1 MEEQKTMLPAQQS
14 TESAQMMGTSRFP
27 IGAHRPFNP
36 QEGSWDTWILQF
48 RSYLE
53 INFISDSNLMRSCLL
68 ASLTPKAFEELR
80 RSCLPTTPYDFTY
93 DECVAKMKELYG
105 RRVILMRE
113 RANFFRITQSDHQTP
128 KQFANSLREA
138 AGHCNFETF
147 NTEAALVLQFINGM
161 KNEEIK
167 LRLLAKENIK
177 LDEALSFLEMYEEI
191 HGCNSRVTMQD
202 CHAVQETRALKPKGV
217 SGICHCCGEAG
228 HFARK
233 CKFQGSKCFKC
244 GKQGHLAKVCKHPQK
259 LGKSQK
265 QRPQN
270 SWKDHKLYA
279 DGIYAVKERAHNFE
293 VTVKINGKS
302 TRMEQDTGAAVT
314 IVTPECWKSIGSL
327 KLKRATVMLR
337 SFTGH
342 EVNLKGETLVTVEGD
357 TGTRK
362 LLLRVAKNG
371 ATNVMGQ
378 DWINAFRAGETLR
391 SLLVNT
397 KEVNAVESRTQKDV
411 CVEFPEVFEDGLGH
425 CTKVKAHVELKDGVV
440 PVFRKPF
447 PLAFAM
453 HDAVEKELERY
464 VDMGVLT
471 PIDRSAWA
479 APIVTVKKP
488 NGKIRICADFSTGLN
503 DRLMVDSY
511 PIPRPEDLYQAL
523 RGGKTFTKLD
533 LSEAYLQVEL
543 DEESKKILVINT
555 HKGLFHYNRL
565 PFGVAS
571 APAIFQKVMDTMLA
585 GIPNVAAYLDD
596 IILTGATDDE
606 HRRTL
611 KLVLGRLKE
620 FGLRIRK
627 EKCTFFQREVEYLG
641 HILSS
646 MGIRAD
652 PKKTAA
658 IVNMPLPANI
668 AKLRSF
674 LGMCNYYTE
683 FVPKLA
689 ELCSPLNQ
697 LLRKDTR
704 WNWTGEHTKAVERVK
719 RLLNSPLLLTHYH
732 PEWPIV
738 LAADASNEGIGA
750 VVYHRLSDGTVKVI
764 AHASKTLNAAQ
775 RNYGQI
781 EKEAL
786 ALVYGVKK
794 FHKYLWGRRFTLLT
808 DHKPL
813 VSIFGSKKGVPQM
826 AACRL
831 TRWAI
836 ALMNYSFDIEYRST
850 KNFCQ
855 ADCLSRLPSSSDELF
870 DANFDH
876 REAEDELSVKQL
888 IVELQA
894 ELPVTARVIA
904 EATEKDS
911 VLKQVKQFVLSGWP
925 EKCPREELRSY
936 FIKRTELSV
945 SYGCL
950 LWGIRTVIPMKLRS
964 RVLMK
969 LHDTHPGRE
978 RMVSMARQF
987 CWWPAMN
994 KDIEMKVQSCE
1005 GCATAQKNQAKVAVK
1020 PWEVADRPWKRIHV
1034 DFAGPVNGKMF
1045 MIVVDAHS
1053 KWPEVLHMP
1062 HITTEQ
1068 TIESLKTVFT
1078 RFGFPEVLVS
1088 DNGTQFTATEFTIFC
1103 AENGIRHVT
1112 SAPYHAQSNGQVERF
1127 IDTFKRALKK
1137 STNDR
1142 RPQKD
1147 RLREFLM
1154 TYRITP
1160 HPSTKLTPSEMFL
1173 KRRIRTVFDLMF
1185 PRGIENLEEQ
1195 KRKMENTSGNR
1206 ADRQFKIG
1214 ETVMVRDYTRDR
1226 KLWREGVI
1234 VGQRGQVTWFVQVGR
1249 MTWKRHTNQMR
1260 HKNTRIADGQEEKE
1274 NEVGSLLD
1282 EALPAGN
1289 IPNPADE
1296 NVQDI
1301 EAPNIFQDQTS
1312 TPHKGSVD
1320 SSKAAVDAESS
1331 STTSETDDR
1340 EHKPDGSVTMK
1351 QDEVPQKLRR

>member
-1 MEEQKTMLPAQQS
+1 
-14 TESAQMMGTSRFP
+14 
-27 IGAHRPFNP
+27 
-36 QEGSWDTWILQF
+36 
-48 RSYLE
+48 
-53 INFISDSNLMRSCLL
+53 MRSCLL
-68 ASLTPKAFEELR
+68 ASLTPNAFEELR

-128 KQFANSLREA
+128 KQFANCRRPLQLRVVQH
-138 AGHCNFETF
+138 GSSIIKETK
-147 NTEAALVLQFINGM
+147 G
-161 KNEEIK
+161 
-167 LRLLAKENIK
+167 
-177 LDEALSFLEMYEEI
+177 
-191 HGCNSRVTMQD
+191 
-202 CHAVQETRALKPKGV
+202 LKSGGV
-217 SGICHCCGEAG
+217 SNVCHCCGEAG
-228 HFARK
+228 HFAKK
-233 CKFQGSKCFKC
+233 CKFQRSKCFKC

-265 QRPQN
+265 QRPLN

-302 TRMEQDTGAAVT
+302 IRMELDTGGAVT
-314 IVTPECWKSIGSL
+314 IVTPECWKSIGSP
-327 KLKRATVMLR
+327 KLNRATVMLR

-342 EVNLKGETLVTVEGD
+342 QVNLKGETMVTVEGD

-362 LLLRVAKNG
+362 LVLRVAKNG

-378 DWINAFRAGETLR
+378 DWINAFGASETLR
-391 SLLVNT
+391 SLLTNK
-397 KEVNAVESRTQKDV
+397 KEVNAVESRTQNDV
-411 CVEFPEVFEDGLGH
+411 CTEFPEVFEDGLGH

-533 LSEAYLQVEL
+533 LSDAYLQVEL
-543 DEESKKILVINT
+543 DEESKRILVINT
-555 HKGLFHYNRL
+555 HKGLYQYNRL
-565 PFGVAS
+565 PF
-571 APAIFQKVMDTMLA
+571 A

-606 HRRTL
+606 HQRTL

-627 EKCTFFQREVEYLG
+627 EKCTFFQKKVEYLG
-641 HILSS
+641 DILSS
-646 MGIRAD
+646 KGIRAD

-658 IVNMPLPANI
+658 IVNMPLPTNI

-674 LGMCNYYTE
+674 FGMCNYYTE

-689 ELCSPLNQ
+689 EMCSPLNQ
-697 LLRKDTR
+697 LLSKDER

-719 RLLNSPLLLTHYH
+719 RLLNSPLLLSHYH
-732 PEWPIV
+732 PKWPIV

-750 VVYHRLSDGTVKVI
+750 VAYHRLSDGTVKVI
-764 AHASKTLNAAQ
+764 AHASKTLNATQ

-850 KNFCQ
+850 KSFCQ
-855 ADCLSRLPSSSDELF
+855 ADRLFRLPK
-870 DANFDH
+870 
-876 REAEDELSVKQL
+876 RR
-888 IVELQA
+888 A

-904 EATEKDS
+904 DATEKDS
-911 VLKQVKQFVLSGWP
+911 VLKQVKQSDWP
-925 EKCPREELRSY
+925 EKCPREELRIY

-969 LHDTHPGRE
+969 LHETHSGRE

-994 KDIEMKVQSCE
+994 KDIEMKAQSCE
-1005 GCATAQKNQAKVAVK
+1005 GCATAQKNPAKVAVK
-1020 PWEVADRPWKRIHV
+1020 PWEVADKPWKRIRV

-1045 MIVVDAHS
+1045 LIVVDAHS

-1068 TIESLKTVFT
+1068 TIESLKTVFA

-1088 DNGTQFTATEFTIFC
+1088 DNGTQFTSTEFTIFC
-1103 AENGIRHVT
+1103 PENGIHHVT

-1142 RPQKD
+1142 RP
-1147 RLREFLM
+1147 
-1154 TYRITP
+1154 RIFNDFSCYSAP
-1160 HPSTKLTPSEMFL
+1160 EYKANA
-1173 KRRIRTVFDLMF
+1173 
-1185 PRGIENLEEQ
+1185 GIENLEEQ

-1226 KLWREGVI
+1226 KLWREEVI
-1234 VGQRGQVTWFVQVGR
+1234 VGQQGQVTWFVQVGR
-1249 MTWKRHTNQMR
+1249 MRWKRHTNQMR
-1260 HKNTRIADGQEEKE
+1260 HKNTGIAD
-1274 NEVGSLLD
+1274 
-1282 EALPAGN
+1282 
-1289 IPNPADE
+1289 
-1296 NVQDI
+1296 
-1301 EAPNIFQDQTS
+1301 
-1312 TPHKGSVD
+1312 
-1320 SSKAAVDAESS
+1320 
-1331 STTSETDDR
+1331 
-1340 EHKPDGSVTMK
+1340 
-1351 QDEVPQKLRR
+1351 

>member
-1 MEEQKTMLPAQQS
+1 
-14 TESAQMMGTSRFP
+14 
-27 IGAHRPFNP
+27 
-36 QEGSWDTWILQF
+36 
-48 RSYLE
+48 
-53 INFISDSNLMRSCLL
+53 
-68 ASLTPKAFEELR
+68 
-80 RSCLPTTPYDFTY
+80 
-93 DECVAKMKELYG
+93 
-105 RRVILMRE
+105 
-113 RANFFRITQSDHQTP
+113 
-128 KQFANSLREA
+128 
-138 AGHCNFETF
+138 
-147 NTEAALVLQFINGM
+147 M

-191 HGCNSRVTMQD
+191 HGCSSRVTMQE
-202 CHAVQETRALKPKGV
+202 CHAVKETKGLKSGGV
-217 SGICHCCGEAG
+217 SNELLQVWEA
-228 HFARK
+228 RP
-233 CKFQGSKCFKC
+233 S
-244 GKQGHLAKVCKHPQK
+244 GKSGKHPQK

-302 TRMEQDTGAAVT
+302 TRMELDTGAAVT
-314 IVTPECWKSIGSL
+314 IVTPECWKSIGSP

-342 EVNLKGETLVTVEGD
+342 EVNLKGETMVTVEGD

-362 LLLRVAKNG
+362 LVLRVAKNG

-378 DWINAFRAGETLR
+378 DWINAFGAIETLR
-391 SLLVNT
+391 SLLTNK
-397 KEVNAVESRTQKDV
+397 KEVNAVESRTQNDV
-411 CVEFPEVFEDGLGH
+411 CTEFPEVFEDGLGH

-453 HDAVEKELERY
+453 HDAVGKELERY

-555 HKGLFHYNRL
+555 HKGLYHYNRL

-627 EKCTFFQREVEYLG
+627 EKCTFSQKEVEYLG

-646 MGIRAD
+646 KGIRAD

-658 IVNMPLPANI
+658 IVNMPLPTNI

-689 ELCSPLNQ
+689 EMCSPLNK
-697 LLRKDTR
+697 LLRKDAR
-704 WNWTGEHTKAVERVK
+704 WKWTGEHTKAVEIVK

-750 VVYHRLSDGTVKVI
+750 VVYHRLRDGTVKVI

-794 FHKYLWGRRFTLLT
+794 FHKFLWGRRFTLLT

-876 REAEDELSVKQL
+876 REAEDELTVKQL

-969 LHDTHPGRE
+969 LHETHPGRE

-994 KDIEMKVQSCE
+994 KDIEMKAQSCE
-1005 GCATAQKNQAKVAVK
+1005 GCATAQKNPAKVAVK
-1020 PWEVADRPWKRIHV
+1020 PWEIADRPWKRIHV

-1045 MIVVDAHS
+1045 LIVVDAHS

-1062 HITTEQ
+1062 HITTQQ
-1068 TIESLKTVFT
+1068 TIESLKTVFA

-1088 DNGTQFTATEFTIFC
+1088 DNGTQFTASEFTIFC

-1195 KRKMENTSGNR
+1195 KRKMENTSRNR

-1214 ETVMVRDYTRDR
+1214 EKVMVRDYTRDR

-1234 VGQRGQVTWFVQVGR
+1234 VGQQGQVTWFVQVGSMR
-1249 MTWKRHTNQMR
+1249 WKRHTNQMR
-1260 HKNTRIADGQEEKE
+1260 HRNTGIADGVEEKD
-1274 NEVGSLLD
+1274 NEMGSLLD
-1282 EALPAGN
+1282 EALPAGKSPERN
-1289 IPNPADE
+1289 AAADE
-1296 NVQDI
+1296 NVQDT
-1301 EAPNIFQDQTS
+1301 ETPNIFQQQTS

-1320 SSKAAVDAESS
+1320 SPKATVHAESS
-1331 STTSETDDR
+1331 STTVEPGDKER
-1340 EHKPDGSVTMK
+1340 KPDGSVSIK
-1351 QDEVPQKLRR
+1351 QDEVLQKPLRKPNLNIHSRRLDYYERIDGTLKIAADAGYNNWRRGYEFAKMTEQKTVLSAQQSTESAQMMGTTRFPIGAHRPFNPEEGTWDTWILQFRSYLEINFINDSNLMR

>member
-1 MEEQKTMLPAQQS
+1 MDEQKTVLSAQQS
-14 TESAQMMGTSRFP
+14 TESAQTMGTARFP

-36 QEGSWDTWILQF
+36 EEGTWDTWILQF

-53 INFISDSNLMRSCLL
+53 INFINDSNLMRSCLL
-68 ASLTPKAFEELR
+68 ASLTPNVFEELR

-128 KQFANSLREA
+128 KQFANCLREA
-138 AGHCNFETF
+138 AGHCNFESF

-191 HGCNSRVTMQD
+191 HGCSSRVTMQE
-202 CHAVQETRALKPKGV
+202 CHAVKETKGLKSGGV
-217 SGICHCCGEAG
+217 SNVCHCCGEAG
-228 HFARK
+228 HFAKK
-233 CKFQGSKCFKC
+233 CKFQRSKCFKC

-265 QRPQN
+265 QRPLN

-302 TRMEQDTGAAVT
+302 IRMELDTGAAVT
-314 IVTPECWKSIGSL
+314 IVTPECWKSIGSP
-327 KLKRATVMLR
+327 KLNRATVMLR

-342 EVNLKGETLVTVEGD
+342 QVNLKGETMVTVEGD

-362 LLLRVAKNG
+362 LVLRVAKNG

-378 DWINAFRAGETLR
+378 DWINAFGASETLR
-391 SLLVNT
+391 SLLTNK
-397 KEVNAVESRTQKDV
+397 KEVNAVESRTQNDV
-411 CVEFPEVFEDGLGH
+411 CTEFPEVFEDGLGH

-533 LSEAYLQVEL
+533 LSDAYLQVEL
-543 DEESKKILVINT
+543 DEESKRILVINT
-555 HKGLFHYNRL
+555 HKGLYQYNRL

-571 APAIFQKVMDTMLA
+571 APAIFQKVMNTMLA
-585 GIPNVAAYLDD
+585 GIPNVAGYLDD

-627 EKCTFFQREVEYLG
+627 EKCIFFQREVEYLG

-646 MGIRAD
+646 KGIRAD

-658 IVNMPLPANI
+658 IVNMPLPTNI

-674 LGMCNYYTE
+674 L
-683 FVPKLA
+683 
-689 ELCSPLNQ
+689 
-697 LLRKDTR
+697 
-704 WNWTGEHTKAVERVK
+704 
-719 RLLNSPLLLTHYH
+719 
-732 PEWPIV
+732 
-738 LAADASNEGIGA
+738 
-750 VVYHRLSDGTVKVI
+750 
-764 AHASKTLNAAQ
+764 
-775 RNYGQI
+775 
-781 EKEAL
+781 EAL

-831 TRWAI
+831 TR
-836 ALMNYSFDIEYRST
+836 
-850 KNFCQ
+850 
-855 ADCLSRLPSSSDELF
+855 LPK
-870 DANFDH
+870 
-876 REAEDELSVKQL
+876 RR
-888 IVELQA
+888 A

-904 EATEKDS
+904 DATEKDS
-911 VLKQVKQFVLSGWP
+911 VLKQVKQSDWP
-925 EKCPREELRSY
+925 EKCHREELRIY

-969 LHDTHPGRE
+969 LHETHSGRE

-994 KDIEMKVQSCE
+994 KDIEMKAQSCE
-1005 GCATAQKNQAKVAVK
+1005 GCATAQKNPAKVAVK
-1020 PWEVADRPWKRIHV
+1020 PWEVADKPWKRIRV

-1045 MIVVDAHS
+1045 LIVVDAHS

-1068 TIESLKTVFT
+1068 TIESLKTVFA

-1088 DNGTQFTATEFTIFC
+1088 DNGTQFTSTEFTIFC
-1103 AENGIRHVT
+1103 PENGIRHVT

-1142 RPQKD
+1142 RP
-1147 RLREFLM
+1147 
-1154 TYRITP
+1154 RIFNDFSCYSAP
-1160 HPSTKLTPSEMFL
+1160 E
-1173 KRRIRTVFDLMF
+1173 
-1185 PRGIENLEEQ
+1185 GIENLEEQ

-1226 KLWREGVI
+1226 KLWREEVI
-1234 VGQRGQVTWFVQVGR
+1234 VGQQGQ
-1249 MTWKRHTNQMR
+1249 
-1260 HKNTRIADGQEEKE
+1260 A
-1274 NEVGSLLD
+1274 
-1282 EALPAGN
+1282 
-1289 IPNPADE
+1289 
-1296 NVQDI
+1296 
-1301 EAPNIFQDQTS
+1301 
-1312 TPHKGSVD
+1312 
-1320 SSKAAVDAESS
+1320 
-1331 STTSETDDR
+1331 SELGMSQ
-1340 EHKPDGSVTMK
+1340 P
-1351 QDEVPQKLRR
+1351 

>member
-1 MEEQKTMLPAQQS
+1 MDEQKAVLSAQQS
-14 TESAQMMGTSRFP
+14 TESAQMMGTARFP

-36 QEGSWDTWILQF
+36 EEGTWDTWILQF

-53 INFISDSNLMRSCLL
+53 INLINDSNLMRSCLL
-68 ASLTPKAFEELR
+68 ASLTLNVFEELR

-113 RANFFRITQSDHQTP
+113 RASFFRITQSDHQTP
-128 KQFANSLREA
+128 KQFANCLREA
-138 AGHCNFETF
+138 AGHCNFESF

-191 HGCNSRVTMQD
+191 HCCSSRVTMQE
-202 CHAVQETRALKPKGV
+202 CHAVEETKGLKSGGV
-217 SGICHCCGEAG
+217 SN
-228 HFARK
+228 
-233 CKFQGSKCFKC
+233 CFKC

-265 QRPQN
+265 QRPLN

-279 DGIYAVKERAHNFE
+279 DGIYAVTERAHNFE
-293 VTVKINGKS
+293 VTVKINGS
-302 TRMEQDTGAAVT
+302 QFEWSWTLELQL
-314 IVTPECWKSIGSL
+314 P
-327 KLKRATVMLR
+327 

-342 EVNLKGETLVTVEGD
+342 QVNLKGETMVTVEGD

-362 LLLRVAKNG
+362 LVLRVAKNG
-371 ATNVMGQ
+371 ATNVM
-378 DWINAFRAGETLR
+378 
-391 SLLVNT
+391 
-397 KEVNAVESRTQKDV
+397 
-411 CVEFPEVFEDGLGH
+411 EVFEDGLGH
-425 CTKVKAHVELKDGVV
+425 CTKVKAHVKLKDGVV

-453 HDAVEKELERY
+453 HDAVGKELERY

-479 APIVTVKKP
+479 APIVTGKKP
-488 NGKIRICADFSTGLN
+488 NGMIRICADFSTGLN

-511 PIPRPEDLYQAL
+511 PILRPEDLYQTL

-555 HKGLFHYNRL
+555 HKGLYHYNRL

-571 APAIFQKVMDTMLA
+571 APVIFQRVMDTMLA

-596 IILTGATDDE
+596 IILTGATDGE

-646 MGIRAD
+646 KGIRAD

-658 IVNMPLPANI
+658 IVNMPLPTNI

-683 FVPKLA
+683 FIPKLA
-689 ELCSPLNQ
+689 EMCSPLNQ
-697 LLRKDTR
+697 LLRKDAR
-704 WNWTGEHTKAVERVK
+704 WKWTAEHTKAVKRVK

-750 VVYHRLSDGTVKVI
+750 VVYHRLRDGTVKVI

-775 RNYGQI
+775 SNYGQI

-876 REAEDELSVKQL
+876 REAEDELT
-888 IVELQA
+888 
-894 ELPVTARVIA
+894 LPVTARVIA

-945 SYGCL
+945 FYGCL
-950 LWGIRTVIPMKLRS
+950 IWGIWTVILMKLRS

-969 LHDTHPGRE
+969 LHETHPGRE

-994 KDIEMKVQSCE
+994 KDIEMKAQSCE
-1005 GCATAQKNQAKVAVK
+1005 GCATAQKNPAKRLSLPRLELMGALVAARLVHYTQRALSL
-1020 PWEVADRPWKRIHV
+1020 PIHSITCWCDSEVALSWVRSAASRWKPFVRNRVEEIQQLVEPASWRHCSGKDNPADWLSRGVTVTKLAEGNVWWHGPTWLARPQQAWPRRQENHERNPLIPPGEERTSKHATCALMTVQTTEEPLHPGRYGDIEKLFRISAYCRRFAKNCRSSVSERHGGNLTAWELHEAEEMWVRRTQEEEFQAEIQALVRHGRVAEHSRIRQLDPYLYERGVLRAGGRLVNSYLPASMQHPAVLPGNHELTRGLIRRCHQRQPHAGGRSQVKRVTRECLVCRRATARPTQPRMATLPRDRVVEAPAFSQV
-1034 DFAGPVNGKMF
+1034 GMDFAGPLYV
-1045 MIVVDAHS
+1045 
-1053 KWPEVLHMP
+1053 
-1062 HITTEQ
+1062 
-1068 TIESLKTVFT
+1068 
-1078 RFGFPEVLVS
+1078 
-1088 DNGTQFTATEFTIFC
+1088 
-1103 AENGIRHVT
+1103 
-1112 SAPYHAQSNGQVERF
+1112 
-1127 IDTFKRALKK
+1127 
-1137 STNDR
+1137 
-1142 RPQKD
+1142 
-1147 RLREFLM
+1147 
-1154 TYRITP
+1154 
-1160 HPSTKLTPSEMFL
+1160 
-1173 KRRIRTVFDLMF
+1173 
-1185 PRGIENLEEQ
+1185 
-1195 KRKMENTSGNR
+1195 
-1206 ADRQFKIG
+1206 
-1214 ETVMVRDYTRDR
+1214 
-1226 KLWREGVI
+1226 
-1234 VGQRGQVTWFVQVGR
+1234 
-1249 MTWKRHTNQMR
+1249 
-1260 HKNTRIADGQEEKE
+1260 
-1274 NEVGSLLD
+1274 
-1282 EALPAGN
+1282 
-1289 IPNPADE
+1289 
-1296 NVQDI
+1296 
-1301 EAPNIFQDQTS
+1301 
-1312 TPHKGSVD
+1312 
-1320 SSKAAVDAESS
+1320 
-1331 STTSETDDR
+1331 
-1340 EHKPDGSVTMK
+1340 
-1351 QDEVPQKLRR
+1351 

>member
-1 MEEQKTMLPAQQS
+1 LAEMDEQKTVLSAQQS
-14 TESAQMMGTSRFP
+14 TESAQTMGTARFP

-36 QEGSWDTWILQF
+36 EEGTWDTWILQF

-53 INFISDSNLMRSCLL
+53 INFINDSNLMRSCLL
-68 ASLTPKAFEELR
+68 ASLTPNVFEELR

-128 KQFANSLREA
+128 KQFANCLREA
-138 AGHCNFETF
+138 AGHCNFESF

-191 HGCNSRVTMQD
+191 HGCSSRVTMQE
-202 CHAVQETRALKPKGV
+202 CHAVKETKGLKSGGV
-217 SGICHCCGEAG
+217 SNVCHCCGEAG
-228 HFARK
+228 HFAKK
-233 CKFQGSKCFKC
+233 CKFQRSKCFKC

-265 QRPQN
+265 QRPLN

-302 TRMEQDTGAAVT
+302 IRMELDTGAAVT
-314 IVTPECWKSIGSL
+314 IVTPECWKSIGSP
-327 KLKRATVMLR
+327 KLNRATVMLR

-342 EVNLKGETLVTVEGD
+342 QVNLKGETMVTVEGD

-362 LLLRVAKNG
+362 LVLRVAKNG

-378 DWINAFRAGETLR
+378 DWINAFGASETLR
-391 SLLVNT
+391 SLLTNK
-397 KEVNAVESRTQKDV
+397 KEVNAVESRTQNDV
-411 CVEFPEVFEDGLGH
+411 CTEFPEVFEDGLGH

-533 LSEAYLQVEL
+533 LSDAYLQVEL
-543 DEESKKILVINT
+543 DEESKRILVINT
-555 HKGLFHYNRL
+555 HKGLYQYNRL

-571 APAIFQKVMDTMLA
+571 APAIFQKVMNTMLA
-585 GIPNVAAYLDD
+585 GIPNVAGYLDD

-627 EKCTFFQREVEYLG
+627 EKCIFFQREVEYLG

-646 MGIRAD
+646 KGIRAD

-658 IVNMPLPANI
+658 IVNMPLPTNI

-683 FVPKLA
+683 FIPKLA
-689 ELCSPLNQ
+689 EMCSPLNQ
-697 LLRKDTR
+697 LLRKDAR
-704 WNWTGEHTKAVERVK
+704 WKWTAEHTKAMKRVK
-719 RLLNSPLLLTHYH
+719 RLLNSPLLLSHYH
-732 PEWPIV
+732 PKWPIV

-750 VVYHRLSDGTVKVI
+750 VAYHRLSDGTVKVI

-831 TRWAI
+831 TR
-836 ALMNYSFDIEYRST
+836 
-850 KNFCQ
+850 
-855 ADCLSRLPSSSDELF
+855 LPK
-870 DANFDH
+870 
-876 REAEDELSVKQL
+876 RR
-888 IVELQA
+888 A

-904 EATEKDS
+904 DATEKDS
-911 VLKQVKQFVLSGWP
+911 VLKQVKQSDWP
-925 EKCPREELRSY
+925 EKCHREELRIY

-969 LHDTHPGRE
+969 LHETHSGRE

-994 KDIEMKVQSCE
+994 KDIEMKAQSCE
-1005 GCATAQKNQAKVAVK
+1005 GCATAQKNPAKVAVK
-1020 PWEVADRPWKRIHV
+1020 PWEVADKPWKRIRV

-1045 MIVVDAHS
+1045 LIVVDAHS

-1068 TIESLKTVFT
+1068 TIESLKTVFA

-1088 DNGTQFTATEFTIFC
+1088 DNGTQFTSTEFTIFC
-1103 AENGIRHVT
+1103 PENGIRHVT

-1142 RPQKD
+1142 RP
-1147 RLREFLM
+1147 
-1154 TYRITP
+1154 RIFNDFSCYSAP
-1160 HPSTKLTPSEMFL
+1160 E
-1173 KRRIRTVFDLMF
+1173 
-1185 PRGIENLEEQ
+1185 GIENLEEQ

-1226 KLWREGVI
+1226 KLWREEVI
-1234 VGQRGQVTWFVQVGR
+1234 VGQQGQVTWPRNWV
-1249 MTWKRHTNQMR
+1249 
-1260 HKNTRIADGQEEKE
+1260 
-1274 NEVGSLLD
+1274 
-1282 EALPAGN
+1282 
-1289 IPNPADE
+1289 
-1296 NVQDI
+1296 
-1301 EAPNIFQDQTS
+1301 
-1312 TPHKGSVD
+1312 
-1320 SSKAAVDAESS
+1320 
-1331 STTSETDDR
+1331 
-1340 EHKPDGSVTMK
+1340 
-1351 QDEVPQKLRR
+1351 